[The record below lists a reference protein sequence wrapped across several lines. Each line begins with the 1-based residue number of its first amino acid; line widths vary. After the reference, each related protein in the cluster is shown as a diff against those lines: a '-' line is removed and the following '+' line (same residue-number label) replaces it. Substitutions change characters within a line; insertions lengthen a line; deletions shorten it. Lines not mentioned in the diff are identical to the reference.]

1 LIDMNEAQ
9 TPPSHQPRPR
19 PVWVQPLAV
28 IFCCTVAVALL
39 LYFFDAFSTVL
50 LGALAAAI
58 VASTL
63 NPLCRFI
70 PGPRGV
76 SAALLGLGLIVGVA
90 GLILGLSWPLADP
103 IQRELHEWPERK
115 VKIDTL
121 LQEWSAR
128 LQLDEVVT
136 VDALFVNVGRF
147 FAGESGPRFFTRGA
161 DVLLA
166 ILIWLAFIFI
176 GSIIMLADP
185 WDSLLLPALRTASPT
200 LRPRLEELLFNL
212 GPRLRRWVI
221 GTMISMCI
229 VFTASLIGYSSI
241 GLNFALPLAM
251 LAGMC
256 EIVPTVGPACAAII
270 AILFGATQSG
280 QVVIGVI
287 CVYTIIQSIE
297 AYVILPMIMRGAV
310 RIHPAVTLF
319 SVVLW
324 GKIFGVPGMML
335 AIPINLTIASAVEH
349 LYVRPRDRR
358 LKGNQATVPAPSPP
372 AELTV

>member
-1 LIDMNEAQ
+1 
-9 TPPSHQPRPR
+9 
-19 PVWVQPLAV
+19 
-28 IFCCTVAVALL
+28 
-39 LYFFDAFSTVL
+39 
-50 LGALAAAI
+50 
-58 VASTL
+58 
-63 NPLCRFI
+63 
-70 PGPRGV
+70 
-76 SAALLGLGLIVGVA
+76 VGVA

-176 GSIIMLADP
+176 GSIFMLADP